1 MKLWLWRHAPV
12 LLDAGL
18 CYGSTDVRS
27 DDVLTAEAADQ
38 LAALVPQGAF
48 LWVSA
53 MLRAQQLAEA
63 ALQRRPDLRF
73 AGADARINEMNFGA
87 WELQRWDDVPRA
99 AFDRWMAD
107 FGRHRFGG
115 AESTGDLLE
124 RVGSMLDE
132 CRTTQ
137 AEHAVWVTHAGVIRA
152 VQYIV
157 SSGGTEIS
165 NVSQWPEEAPSPGGH
180 ICLDV

>member
-18 CYGSTDVRS
+18 CYGATDVRS
-27 DDVLTAEAADQ
+27 NDALTAKAADE
-38 LAALVPQGAF
+38 LAALVPQGAS
-48 LWVSA
+48 LWVSG
-53 MLRAQQLAEA
+53 LVRAQQLAEA
-63 ALQRRPDLRF
+63 ALQRRPDLLF
-73 AGADARINEMNFGA
+73 AGADERINEMNFGA

-115 AESTGDLLE
+115 EESTGELLK
-124 RVGSMLDE
+124 RVGSLLEACLRME
-132 CRTTQ
+132 
-137 AEHAVWVTHAGVIRA
+137 AEHTVWVTHAGVIRA

-157 SSGGTEIS
+157 SSGGTEIEE
-165 NVSQWPEEAPSPGGH
+165 VSQWPEAAPSPGGH
-180 ICLDV
+180 MCLEI